1 MAAADTG
8 YSSRTAETP
17 RLGTDLD
24 YLDWKMLHLAMVV
37 ASVVGFLLRFG
48 LRFAA
53 PQVLRSR
60 LVRTV
65 PHIVDTLLLASAI
78 VMVLIAWP
86 GVPGWIRAK
95 IAGLLVY
102 IVAGSYAL
110 KRAHTP
116 AAIAIAFLVAIAA
129 VVYIVT
135 TAYAKSPLGPFA

>member
-1 MAAADTG
+1 MYYA
-8 YSSRTAETP
+8 
-17 RLGTDLD
+17 
-24 YLDWKMLHLAMVV
+24 DWKTIHLAMVV
-37 ASVVGFLLRFG
+37 ASVAGFLLRFG

-53 PQVLRSR
+53 PGLLQSR
-60 LVRTV
+60 FSRTV

-78 VMVLIAWP
+78 AMVLIAWP

-110 KRAHTP
+110 KRAHQP

-129 VVYIVT
+129 IAYIVA